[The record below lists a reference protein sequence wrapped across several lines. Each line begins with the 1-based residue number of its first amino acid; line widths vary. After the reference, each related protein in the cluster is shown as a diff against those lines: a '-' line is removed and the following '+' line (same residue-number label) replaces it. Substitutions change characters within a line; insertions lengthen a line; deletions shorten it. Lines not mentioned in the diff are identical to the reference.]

1 MSATRYKPV
10 GKRATVRMTEAAELE
25 VWKRTAS
32 EDNRDQMARLRKNLR
47 LVWDMEL
54 THRQAQVM
62 EMFYDQELTV
72 TQIAREL
79 GLSPSTVSRTLKRGR
94 ERLKDYLQYTL

>member
-1 MSATRYKPV
+1 MSTTRYNPSAKGSPV
-10 GKRATVRMTEAAELE
+10 QLTQAAELE
-25 VWKRTAS
+25 VWRRSTA
-32 EDNRDQMARLRKNLR
+32 EDNREQMARLRKNLR

-62 EMFYDQELTV
+62 EMFYDREMTV

-79 GLSPSTVSRTLKRGR
+79 GLNPSTVSRTLRRGR
-94 ERLKDYLQYTL
+94 QRLKDYLQYTF